1 MRGAVARPRPIE
13 ALGYYAN
20 SIVVCMFIRKLHD
33 FLNIE
38 QEQFARKTN
47 SKAITKACASS
58 VLVLLGYKCQP
69 NREGCITTQPGKRV
83 GERV

>member
-1 MRGAVARPRPIE
+1 MWPANSAVPQERCKAPGQQQQESMRGAVARPRPIE

-38 QEQFARKTN
+38 QEQFA
-47 SKAITKACASS
+47 
-58 VLVLLGYKCQP
+58 VLSAKPIQK
-69 NREGCITTQPGKRV
+69 Q
-83 GERV
+83 